1 MMSHMQSRLGPM
13 DPGGFHGW
21 YQLIGDGVKFMQK
34 EDIMPAEADR
44 RVFALAP
51 AVVVLSTFLVFVVI
65 PAGPR
70 LVVEPL
76 DVGVFYALAVSSL
89 SVIGVLMAGWA
100 SSNKFAL
107 LGALRAAAQLIAYE
121 LPLVL
126 AVVGVVMQA
135 GTMNLQ
141 GIVLVQQHGSIFG
154 WSGIGQPF
162 ILTQFV
168 GFALFMVAAQAELTQ
183 PPFDMPVAESELV
196 AGYMVEY
203 TGFRFLF
210 FFIGEF
216 GTAFAFAA
224 LAATLFLGGWSVPWV
239 HGAAAD
245 WLGPARAVRQGD
257 VRRVLD
263 VLGSL
268 HLPPFARGSAPGAR
282 VEVADP
288 DRARQHPRHG
298 RAEGGVLMK
307 REIKGMLTGLGVTFK
322 TMMKPTVTVQYPH
335 EREDPPHARP
345 WRDRAQGRELHGLH
359 AVRAPVP
366 RLVHLHRGPQGA
378 APAAPR
384 GRPAA
389 QRERARPLRHRLRA
403 LHVLRHLRRGVPVR
417 RAVLEPRVRV
427 LRVADRRTCCTTRTS
442 SASGWRP
449 CPSPSRSSRAPK

>member
-1 MMSHMQSRLGPM
+1 VSHLLALDVGWGVTLTIKAVIVLAIVPLTALVLGYVFLLKMMSHMQSRLGPM

-21 YQLIGDGVKFMQK
+21 YQLIGDGIKFLQK
-34 EDIMPAEADR
+34 EDITPVQADT

-70 LVVEPL
+70 LVVAPL
-76 DVGVFYALAVSSL
+76 DVGIFYALAVSSL

-100 SSNKFAL
+100 SANKYAL
-107 LGALRAAAQLIAYE
+107 IGALRAAAQLIAYE

-126 AVVGVVMQA
+126 AVVGVVVQA

-141 GIVLVQQHGSIFG
+141 GIVHAQQSGSIFG

-224 LAATLFLGGWSVPWV
+224 LAATMFLGGWSIPWV
-239 HGAAAD
+239 HGSAAD
-245 WLGPARAVRQGD
+245 VLGPA
-257 VRRVLD
+257 VL
-263 VLGSL
+263 
-268 HLPPFARGSAPGAR
+268 FAKVMLVAFLMFWAR
-282 VEVADP
+282 FTY
-288 DRARQHPRHG
+288 PRF
-298 RAEGGVLMK
+298 
-307 REIKGMLTGLGVTFK
+307 REDQLQALAWKWLIPIALINILLTGLLK
-322 TMMKPTVTVQYPH
+322 
-335 EREDPPHARP
+335 
-345 WRDRAQGRELHGLH
+345 
-359 AVRAPVP
+359 
-366 RLVHLHRGPQGA
+366 
-378 APAAPR
+378 
-384 GRPAA
+384 
-389 QRERARPLRHRLRA
+389 
-403 LHVLRHLRRGVPVR
+403 
-417 RAVLEPRVRV
+417 
-427 LRVADRRTCCTTRTS
+427 VAF
-442 SASGWRP
+442 
-449 CPSPSRSSRAPK
+449 

>member
-1 MMSHMQSRLGPM
+1 MIAFQIGWGTTLAIKTLIVLGFVPLSALILGYTFLLKMMSHMQSRLGPM

-21 YQLIGDGVKFMQK
+21 YQLVGDGVKFMQK
-34 EDIMPAEADR
+34 EDIAPADADR

-107 LGALRAAAQLIAYE
+107 MGALRAAAQLIAYE

-126 AVVGVVMQA
+126 AVVGVVVQA
-135 GTMNLQ
+135 GTLNLQ
-141 GIVLVQQHGSIFG
+141 GIVLAQQHGSIFG

-216 GTAFAFAA
+216 GTAFAFGA

-239 HGAAAD
+239 HGSAA
-245 WLGPARAVRQGD
+245 
-257 VRRVLD
+257 D
-263 VLGSL
+263 VLGPIVL
-268 HLPPFARGSAPGAR
+268 FAK
-282 VEVADP
+282 V
-288 DRARQHPRHG
+288 
-298 RAEGGVLMK
+298 M
-307 REIKGMLTGLGVTFK
+307 GVTFLMFWARF
-322 TMMKPTVTVQYPH
+322 TYPRL
-335 EREDPPHARP
+335 REDQLQTLAWKWLIPIA
-345 WRDRAQGRELHGLH
+345 
-359 AVRAPVP
+359 
-366 RLVHLHRGPQGA
+366 LVNILATG
-378 APAAPR
+378 
-384 GRPAA
+384 
-389 QRERARPLRHRLRA
+389 
-403 LHVLRHLRRGVPVR
+403 VLK
-417 RAVLEPRVRV
+417 
-427 LRVADRRTCCTTRTS
+427 VAF
-442 SASGWRP
+442 
-449 CPSPSRSSRAPK
+449 